1 MFFGQCLK
9 SSHRICIECR
19 YLNFQNLLTFQLF
32 QFRNVC
38 AKRILLRRENLVRHI
53 LILLFF
59 IMNYFR
65 LFYSNQESIE
75 QAAFLMFHWKI
86 IVELNEILATDT
98 LQGYLVIGL
107 FINIFLKFP
116 FSIFQMSLIY
126 SHTLE
131 ELLFSIL

>member
-38 AKRILLRRENLVRHI
+38 AKRILLRRENLVQHI

-65 LFYSNQESIE
+65 LFYSNQESIV
-75 QAAFLMFHWKI
+75 QAAFLTFHWKI

-107 FINIFLKFP
+107 SINIFLKFP